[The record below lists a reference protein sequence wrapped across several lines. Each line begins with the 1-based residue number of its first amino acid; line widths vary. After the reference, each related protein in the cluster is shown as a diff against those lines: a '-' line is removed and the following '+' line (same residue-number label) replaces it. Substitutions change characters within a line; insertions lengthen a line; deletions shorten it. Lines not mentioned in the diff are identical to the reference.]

1 MSGRSE
7 VESLKGPVS
16 EIAKYMREIV
26 DYEKQVEDVSS
37 QLKDMGGARTVEE
50 MQIEMRKLGEEAKA
64 LKRQID
70 SIASERET
78 ARQMINTLDGQLKE
92 HRMKLNE
99 LNFKLQQSRTLVSR
113 IDECRDNNRKQ
124 NSIIDETDAV
134 LKKLAPELTKAEA
147 HVKTISGEGADK
159 ENRQQRDASK
169 LAESDMQLKKTEQ
182 GIQNYLRRGGP
193 DLLNKC
199 RQEVRSLQTEVKGC
213 EDEVVNIGEEVNNL
227 ERESANA
234 RATER
239 SIQENLRF
247 RGNKRQLERL
257 AWEIKDLESRNTEE
271 ERDRYQKDL
280 GILSNKHTKLS
291 IEVCDST
298 CANASSCLMVF
309 AEIGKSRGDEVK
321 GQTTGAINFGLRHR
335 LRRCKGKV

>member
-16 EIAKYMREIV
+16 EIAKYMKEIL
-26 DYEKQVEDVSS
+26 DYEKQIEDVSS

-50 MQIEMRKLGEEAKA
+50 MQVEMRKLGEEAKA

-70 SIASERET
+70 SIASEKEI
-78 ARQMINTLDGQLKE
+78 ARQTINTLDGQLKE

-99 LNFKLQQSRTLVSR
+99 LNFKLQQSRTLVGR
-113 IDECRDNNRKQ
+113 IEECRDNNRKQ
-124 NSIIDETDAV
+124 NSIIDETEAE
-134 LKKLAPELTKAEA
+134 LKKLAPELARAEV
-147 HVKTISGEGADK
+147 HVSTISSDGAEK

-193 DLLNKC
+193 NLLNTC
-199 RQEVRSLQTEVKGC
+199 RQEVRSLQTAVKGC

-227 ERESANA
+227 EKESANA
-234 RATER
+234 HATER

-257 AWEIKDLESRNTEE
+257 TWEIKDLESRNTEE
-271 ERDRYQKDL
+271 ERDRFQKDL

-298 CANASSCLMVF
+298 
-309 AEIGKSRGDEVK
+309 G
-321 GQTTGAINFGLRHR
+321 
-335 LRRCKGKV
+335 